1 MVEIVGYVGNKRFCW
16 DFLGFFYF
24 VGIVILI
31 IGKFYM
37 VFFYVFLIKLSW
49 IILFNIVLNIVW

>member
-49 IILFNIVLNIVW
+49 IILFNIV